1 MNYYK
6 VNYEKLKNINEIN
19 YFLFTIVILFVILY
33 FIFLSF
39 FIKVKSKI
47 ECFGII
53 SDNILKIN
61 LNSKLSDKIKNSK
74 IKFKDTYITY
84 EIENYGEYEIID
96 NEVYQIINLK
106 VDANFYDNEV
116 GLVTIYYNEISL
128 WEYILSLFK

>member
-128 WEYILSLFK
+128 WEYILS

>member
-6 VNYEKLKNINEIN
+6 VNYEKLKSINEIN

-84 EIENYGEYEIID
+84 EIENYGEYEIIE